1 MTAVSL
7 IDMVPDKEW
16 STPTLMVSSDSAAVA
31 GSCSA
36 VGAGSSAAAVVA
48 AGAVVGV
55 ADGELQAMTAV
66 SSSAPRITLM

>member
-1 MTAVSL
+1 M
-7 IDMVPDKEW
+7 
-16 STPTLMVSSDSAAVA
+16 MVSSDSAAVA

-48 AGAVVGV
+48 AGTVVGV

-66 SSSAPRITLM
+66 SSIAPRITLM